1 MDQHVLVPFD
11 GSDTAR
17 NALVR
22 AFEEHPEADVT
33 VLYVID
39 LSELSYGVE
48 GGAAANLHEA
58 EKEEARELFAEAEE
72 VIVEYAD
79 RGDVDHV
86 IMGSHGRSG
95 LSRILVGSVAEGV
108 VRESP
113 DDRPCGDRPLAT
125 FGPAGRRRPARP
137 THATPTDD

>member
-72 VIVEYAD
+72 IAGEYGETVETATEVGQPEEVIVEYAE
-79 RGDVDHV
+79 RGDVDHIV
-86 IMGSHGRSG
+86 MGSHGRSG
-95 LSRILVGSVAEGV
+95 LSRILVGSVAEAV

-113 DDRPCGDRPLAT
+113 VSVT
-125 FGPAGRRRPARP
+125 VARE
-137 THATPTDD
+137 